1 MNSRRWWDFAVAAA
15 AVMVVVAM
23 VVGLSPATP
32 ADMVLASAALAVFVL
47 VGYLGVARPGLRAP
61 AAWHTPAFA
70 TISAVTLAVG
80 CATEPFY
87 AVIQAVAYPLT
98 WVLTEQ
104 KRTAIIGSG
113 IVAVGVCVGFAFFA
127 DVTDPASSG
136 LALISAVA
144 TAGFSFAFAVA
155 LGLWISSII
164 DWGQERARLLA
175 ELTAAQGEVEAL
187 SRERGASAER
197 ERLARDIHDTLAQ
210 TLAGLTILAE
220 RGGRQLAE
228 GRADAAASTIGTVER
243 LSRDALEE
251 ARALVART
259 AAPPAET
266 ALADAVDRLVDRFRA
281 ETGLTIDLEL
291 DASETISRDG
301 QLVVLRCLQEALANV
316 RKHAA
321 ATLVRVRVATTPG
334 GAARLEVADDGRG
347 FDTSV
352 RYDGFGLE
360 GMTERVALAG
370 GAFDVA
376 SSPGGTTVTVQ
387 LPAGA
392 PVRGGSEV
400 EVR

>member
-291 DASETISRDG
+291 EASETISRDG

-400 EVR
+400 EVP